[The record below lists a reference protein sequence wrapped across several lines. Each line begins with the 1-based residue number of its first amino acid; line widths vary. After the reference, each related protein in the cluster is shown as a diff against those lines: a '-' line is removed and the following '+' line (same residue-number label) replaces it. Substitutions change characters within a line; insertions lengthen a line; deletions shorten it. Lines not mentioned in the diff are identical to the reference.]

1 MGENDDFVCKKNGK
15 NSDNTNELQTVAL
28 LGKE

>member
-1 MGENDDFVCKKNGK
+1 MGKNDDFVRKKIGK
-15 NSDNTNELQTVAL
+15 NSDNTDELQTVAL